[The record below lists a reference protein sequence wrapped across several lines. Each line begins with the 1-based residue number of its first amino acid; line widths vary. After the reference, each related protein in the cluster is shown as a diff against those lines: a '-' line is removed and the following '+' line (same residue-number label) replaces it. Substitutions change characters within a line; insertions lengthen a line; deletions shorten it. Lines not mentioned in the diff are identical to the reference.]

1 MPIANAFRLLTS
13 RPGNQNDSGAIWA
26 LARTCP
32 ENCMTPKPAQTF
44 IFFHL
49 RPHWVRAKKVSFS
62 LVFYLRKRGYGWG
75 RNRTADTRIFSP
87 LLCRLSY
94 PAATTLIL
102 RRALGFPLCSNPVAG
117 QGCQNDLAHH

>member
-1 MPIANAFRLLTS
+1 
-13 RPGNQNDSGAIWA
+13 
-26 LARTCP
+26 
-32 ENCMTPKPAQTF
+32 MTPKPAQTF

-87 LLCRLSY
+87 LLCQLSY

-102 RRALGFPLCSNPVAG
+102 RRALGFPLCSNVIVG
-117 QGCQNDLAHH
+117 QALRLPSVRQATRLPYKNSASSH